1 MTSLYLQASK
11 PQFSVRN
18 ESSDPNLR
26 PSLPKIQEALNPF
39 WILLDKPGLAH
50 ILRSSKSPLKIWA
63 LTLSKPATTTP
74 CMWLMTA
81 FLSSTLWL
89 DQKRWPAF
97 VFKMTEKHTEKIFCW
112 WFLIGKRSVI
122 FSDSYVVAENVC
134 FLCEMPTFQ
143 FGDYG
148 LIYCLQL
155 LRGN

>member
-1 MTSLYLQASK
+1 MTSLYLQESK
-11 PQFSVRN
+11 LQFSVRN

-26 PSLPKIQEALNPF
+26 LSLAKIQEALNLV
-39 WILLDKPGLAH
+39 WILLDKPGLAPEEF

-63 LTLSKPATTTP
+63 LTLSKPATTMP
-74 CMWLMTA
+74 CVWLMTT

-97 VFKMTEKHTEKIFCW
+97 VFKMIEKHTEKTFCW
-112 WFLIGKRSVI
+112 WFLIGKRNI
-122 FSDSYVVAENVC
+122 FSDAYVVAESVC

-148 LIYCLQL
+148 LIYFLQL
-155 LRGN
+155 